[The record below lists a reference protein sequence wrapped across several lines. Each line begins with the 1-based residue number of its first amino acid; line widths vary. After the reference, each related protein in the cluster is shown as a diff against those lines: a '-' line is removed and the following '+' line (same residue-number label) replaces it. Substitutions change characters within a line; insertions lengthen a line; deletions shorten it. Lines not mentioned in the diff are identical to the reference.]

1 MRRVICLLLI
11 LTTTV
16 AIVDAQDQAQ
26 NSEVVDL
33 ILVAGQSNSVGYD
46 AKPSQLP
53 PDANDREVMFW
64 WRCGDPPP
72 DEHDSLGRQWG
83 HLQPQPIGHP
93 KQPKQGR
100 QYGNFAQKEGGFGPE
115 IGLGRTLS
123 KQQSCK
129 LAIVKAAFSG
139 TGMKTDWNPK
149 DPGDA
154 GACYRALVDET
165 KAATAAAK
173 ARGLTLRPRALVWVQ
188 GESDSNATDAPNYE
202 RNLGEMLDALRRDI
216 EAPQLVALLALNTQF
231 GGGKNTFVPQV
242 IDAQKALAAKDAKR
256 CVYVDT
262 AGVTI
267 ANGAHWDTAGT
278 IEVGRR
284 FADALLKL
292 EGGK

>member
-1 MRRVICLLLI
+1 MRSATFLLLI

-16 AIVDAQDQAQ
+16 ATVAAQDKPQ

-33 ILVAGQSNSVGYD
+33 ILVAGQSNSVGFN
-46 AKPSQLP
+46 AIPSQLP
-53 PDANDREVMFW
+53 PDDKDRDVLFW

-72 DEHDSLGRQWG
+72 DEHDSLGRRWS
-83 HLQPQPIGHP
+83 HLQPQPIGNP
-93 KQPKQGR
+93 KQTKQSR

-154 GACYRALVDET
+154 GACYRALVEET
-165 KAATAAAK
+165 QAATAAAK
-173 ARGLTLRPRALVWVQ
+173 ERGLTLRPRALVWVQ

-216 EAPQLVALLALNTQF
+216 NAPQLIALLAINTQF
-231 GGGKNTFVPQV
+231 GGGKNVFVPKV

-267 ANGAHWDTAGT
+267 ANGAHWDTVGT

-292 EGGK
+292 ENGK